1 MSHASQLGLA
11 SPNTPS
17 LGVFTKLQPNS
28 QAIPRISLTA
38 GHPLL
43 SLHLGSP
50 SLCIITSPSA
60 LSSALLTP
68 IIPRALWPNFRPH
81 PLPPYP
87 PQEPLDQRPPTQH
100 CHHCL
105 PKPCFTPSTC
115 CGSPGPVQS
124 SLNLLGCIFKVLQPS
139 TQASDRKPTHQTPSP
154 PDHPV

>member
-1 MSHASQLGLA
+1 MSHASQVGLA

-17 LGVFTKLQPNS
+17 LGVFTRLQPNS
-28 QAIPRISLTA
+28 QAIPRISLTD

-43 SLHLGSP
+43 SLYLG
-50 SLCIITSPSA
+50 ITSPSA
-60 LSSALLTP
+60 LSSVLLTP

-81 PLPPYP
+81 PLLLDP
-87 PQEPLDQRPPTQH
+87 PQETLDQRPPTQC

-115 CGSPGPVQS
+115 CGSPGPVQL

-139 TQASDRKPTHQTPSP
+139 TQASDRKLTHQTPSLL
-154 PDHPV
+154 DHPV